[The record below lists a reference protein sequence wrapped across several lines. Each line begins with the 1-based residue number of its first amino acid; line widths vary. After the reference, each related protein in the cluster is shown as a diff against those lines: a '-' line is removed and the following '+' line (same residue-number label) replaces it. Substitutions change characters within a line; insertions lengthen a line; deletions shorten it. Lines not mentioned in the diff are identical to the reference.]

1 MTLDINK
8 KLSTGEV
15 ARLCGATTASVN
27 NWIKGN
33 KIKAYNTPGGQYR
46 ILVKDLI
53 NFIREN
59 NMPVPEELK
68 DFIKRSLLI
77 IDSNNANIK
86 VITKVASSIKIG
98 LEVFSESN
106 IYEGLL
112 KAGNIKPDILF
123 LNTELINNKEV
134 DKVYGTISSSKLLEK
149 TSIYLIDN
157 IYSIQDKIYIES
169 ANILQYPLPM
179 NKIKEIFNN
188 VLNL

>member
-86 VITKVASSIKIG
+86 VITKAASSIKIG

-106 IYEGLL
+106 FYEGLL
-112 KAGNIKPDILF
+112 KAGNIKPDIMF

-134 DKVYGTISSSKLLEK
+134 EKVYSTISSSKLLEK
-149 TSIYLIDN
+149 TNIYLIDN

-169 ANILQYPLPM
+169 GNILQYPLPM
-179 NKIKEIFNN
+179 NKIKEIFNK